1 MLRKKTQK
9 YNRPNH
15 SNYITKAIRKEILSR
30 SRICNKFSRETEREG
45 EREGKKEQIESI
57 EAATRG
63 VL

>member
-45 EREGKKEQIESI
+45 EKEQIESI

>member
-15 SNYITKAIRKEILSR
+15 SNHITKAMRKEILSR

-45 EREGKKEQIESI
+45 EKEQIESI

>member
-15 SNYITKAIRKEILSR
+15 SNYNTKAIRKEILSR

-45 EREGKKEQIESI
+45 EKEQIESI

>member
-1 MLRKKTQK
+1 MLRKKPQK

-15 SNYITKAIRKEILSR
+15 SNYLQKLFKILSR

-45 EREGKKEQIESI
+45 ERAGKEQIESI